1 MKSIRILNIISKRV
15 LRFRS
20 LVLCGLGAG
29 LFVTHAATCAVSW
42 HPLHG
47 LLAAGALLFLALEV
61 HGAASVR
68 RVPGR
73 NGRVAPA
80 T

>member
-1 MKSIRILNIISKRV
+1 MKSIRILNIISKRG
-15 LRFRS
+15 LNSRS

-29 LFVTHAATCAVSW
+29 LFVTHASVCAVSW

-61 HGAASVR
+61 QSFAKTAR
-68 RVPGR
+68 L
-73 NGRVAPA
+73 
-80 T
+80 

>member
-29 LFVTHAATCAVSW
+29 LFATHAAVCAVSW
-42 HPLHG
+42 HSLHG
-47 LLAAGALLFLALEV
+47 LLAGAALLYLALELQKFWK
-61 HGAASVR
+61 AAR
-68 RVPGR
+68 L
-73 NGRVAPA
+73 
-80 T
+80 

>member
-1 MKSIRILNIISKRV
+1 MKSTRILGIICKRM

-29 LFVTHAATCAVSW
+29 LFVAHAAVCAVSW

-47 LLAAGALLFLALEV
+47 WLAAGALLYLTLEV
-61 HGAASVR
+61 QSFAKAAR
-68 RVPGR
+68 L
-73 NGRVAPA
+73 
-80 T
+80 

>member
-1 MKSIRILNIISKRV
+1 MKSIRILGIISKRV

-29 LFVTHAATCAVSW
+29 LFVTHAAICAVSW

-47 LLAAGALLFLALEV
+47 LLTAAALLYLALEF
-61 HGAASVR
+61 HSFAKAAR
-68 RVPGR
+68 L
-73 NGRVAPA
+73 
-80 T
+80 